1 MTARTAAI
9 IFLLFLA
16 SLAIQGSVL
25 AMAAP
30 GGVHPDIL
38 LVVTVALSALAGPRR
53 GAITGLCA
61 GLMQDILFGS
71 PLGFFAVVKMLAG
84 AAAGLFAE
92 YIYKD
97 VVLVLMLMMGVLTFF
112 SDAATFLMLDAFGF
126 SRPPSLVGYLQQ
138 ATFIRAAI
146 NFFLMGAIYPYLYR
160 AQKRHLLFTNY
171 PRTEE

>member
-53 GAITGLCA
+53 DHNRPVCGTDA
-61 GLMQDILFGS
+61 GYSFRFTPRVFCCCQDAGRSGGRLVCRIYIQRCGSGSDADGGRAYLFFRCCHLFNAGRLWLLTPS
-71 PLGFFAVVKMLAG
+71 FSGWLPAAGNFHPCRHQLFSDGGNLPLFVPRAKASFAVYQL
-84 AAAGLFAE
+84 
-92 YIYKD
+92 
-97 VVLVLMLMMGVLTFF
+97 
-112 SDAATFLMLDAFGF
+112 
-126 SRPPSLVGYLQQ
+126 PPD
-138 ATFIRAAI
+138 
-146 NFFLMGAIYPYLYR
+146 
-160 AQKRHLLFTNY
+160 
-171 PRTEE
+171 